1 MAMLYR
7 WASNCNS
14 KFWNCKFLITG
25 KTPAGGNKKNVK
37 MAVPLKHLS
46 ILGNVWNAFN
56 KLWN

>member
-46 ILGNVWNAFN
+46 IFGELL
-56 KLWN
+56 KCL